1 MDARDVHGHD
11 AQREHQAAPGERRE
25 REQPRHRRRIGTGD
39 EPATFI
45 RNRRSALDTLAYARH
60 LRDLKRGDLR
70 SRADAEIAAERDVL
84 WHDLALATD
93 ILHDTG
99 FYELHLVPTPEYDP
113 RRD

>member
-1 MDARDVHGHD
+1 MAVSVMLSTDGIW
-11 AQREHQAAPGERRE
+11 
-25 REQPRHRRRIGTGD
+25 IGTGD

-45 RNRRSALDTLAYARH
+45 RHRRNALDTLAYARH

-70 SRADAEIAAERDVL
+70 SRADAEIAAERDVP
-84 WHDLALATD
+84 WPDLALATD

-99 FYELHLVPTPEYDP
+99 FHELRLVPTPEYDP